1 MKKFLLLISTLCLI
15 LGQAEAKVKLHT
27 IGDSTMQTYDE
38 SSTDKRG
45 WGQMLQQF
53 FDASIIQV
61 NNRGKSG
68 SSSKSFYQ
76 ESAYWPTMV
85 ADTPS
90 ATTISE
96 GDYVVIQFAHNDEK
110 NQGMDGDEVKAYYT
124 SIGDA
129 ATASSIDYRGTT
141 ASGTFKQ
148 YIRKYIDET
157 KVRGAHPIIV
167 TPICRKYFQ
176 GTSTIRRNGKH
187 DLGDNFSVL
196 THNGIL
202 TGQCVPASD
211 NSQDYAQAL
220 IDVAAEY
227 EDVPVIDLTSLT
239 AQMYIS
245 YGEAYCTANIFCKD
259 DSTHPIALGAT
270 LIARAF
276 AQAVKNGE
284 NQISLASNYV
294 EANKAKSDAVLAAL
308 AEGVVVSNEISFNP
322 TSGDLGRAYKG
333 QQLIKEFNVSAFGL
347 QQESG
352 EITLTTDGIF
362 QLSTDKQ
369 QWGQSLKLAYTGST
383 LIAKVFVG
391 ATLEGTDTVTGTLT
405 ATDGVNTKSMELSA
419 EVISLDDSSIECQ
432 VLWPMNGGGDYI
444 VEGPI
449 QAKDQTWSN
458 MYARDYNNVNK
469 ATVWPEESGYDAN
482 RKTQRNCT
490 LEDSWPSGEIDE
502 VSTRYIEFAVE
513 CPAEMKINMD
523 RISLYVAGA
532 GGSGMRCKIYYSL
545 DPLFS
550 APTQIAE
557 FASMAGN
564 TAYLVSHDLVE
575 TINEGQ
581 QLYLRIYPWYN
592 GGAANAKTICLADVC
607 FHGFASAAS
616 GNGIEHVNQ
625 DEVATQPSYDLLG
638 RRQTKVTGLCIQ
650 DGKTMFRQ

>member
-1 MKKFLLLISTLCLI
+1 MKKYLLLFSLFCL
-15 LGQAEAKVKLHT
+15 GFAQSEGKVKLHT

-53 FDASIIQV
+53 FDNTQIQV

-68 SSSKSFYQ
+68 SSSKSFYK
-76 ESAYWPTMV
+76 ESAYWPTMI
-85 ADTPS
+85 ASTPS
-90 ATTISE
+90 STTISE

-110 NQGMDGDEVKAYYT
+110 TQGMDGDSVKAYYN

-129 ATASSIDYRGTT
+129 ATANATDYRGTT

-148 YIRKYIDET
+148 YIRKYIDDT
-157 KVRGAHPIIV
+157 KARGAHPIIV

-176 GTSTIRRNGKH
+176 GANAIRRNGKH

-196 THNGIL
+196 TASGIK
-202 TGQCVPASD
+202 TGQSVPESD

-227 EDVPVIDLTSLT
+227 EDVPVIDLTTLT
-239 AQMYIS
+239 AQMYIL
-245 YGEAYCTANIFCKD
+245 YGEAYCTANIFCQD

-284 NQISLASNYV
+284 NKITLASNYV

-308 AEGVVVSNEISFNP
+308 AEGVVVSNEITFNP
-322 TSGDLGRAYKG
+322 TSGDLGRAYSG
-333 QQLIKEFNVSAFGL
+333 QQLVKEFNISAFGL
-347 QQESG
+347 PQESG
-352 EITLTTDGIF
+352 NITLTTDGIF

-369 QWGQSLKLAYTGST
+369 QWSQQLTLAYTGST
-383 LIAKVFVG
+383 LISKVYVLADLVG
-391 ATLEGTDTVTGTLT
+391 TGIITGTLT
-405 ATDGVNTKSMELSA
+405 ATDGVNTKTLELSA
-419 EVISLDDSSIECQ
+419 EVISLDDSSVECS
-432 VLWPMNGGGDYI
+432 VIWPMNGNGNYVAD
-444 VEGPI
+444 GPI
-449 QAKDQTWSN
+449 QPKDQSWSN

-469 ATVWPEESGYDAN
+469 AAVWPEESGYDAS

-502 VSTRYIEFAVE
+502 VSTRYIQFAVQ
-513 CPAEMKINMD
+513 CPAQMKIDFN

-545 DPLFS
+545 DSLFAS
-550 APTQIAE
+550 PVQIAE

-564 TAYLVSHDLVE
+564 TAYLVSQDLAE
-575 TINEGQ
+575 TISDGG

-592 GGAANAKTICLADVC
+592 GGAANAKTICLADVY
-607 FHGFASAAS
+607 FHGFATSVGTGIEQVGIEPVTDQQRYDLMGRRTSSAA
-616 GNGIEHVNQ
+616 
-625 DEVATQPSYDLLG
+625 
-638 RRQTKVTGLCIQ
+638 GLCIQ
-650 DGKTMFRQ
+650 EGRLVMSL

>member
-1 MKKFLLLISTLCLI
+1 MKKYLLLLSLFCLCFS
-15 LGQAEAKVKLHT
+15 QSDAKVKLHT

-45 WGQMLQQF
+45 WAQMLQQF
-53 FDASIIQV
+53 FDNTQIQV

-68 SSSKSFYQ
+68 SSSKSFYR

-85 ADTPS
+85 ASTPS
-90 ATTISE
+90 STTISE

-110 NQGMDGDEVKAYYT
+110 NQGMDGDSVKAYYN

-129 ATASSIDYRGTT
+129 TTASSTDYRGTT

-148 YIRKYIDET
+148 YIRKYIEET
-157 KVRGAHPIIV
+157 KGRGAHPIIV

-176 GTSTIRRNGKH
+176 GTSAIRRNGKH

-196 THNGIL
+196 TASGIQ
-202 TGQCVPASD
+202 TGQSVPESD

-227 EDVPVIDLTSLT
+227 EDVPVIDLTTLT

-245 YGEAYCTANIFCKD
+245 YGEAYCTANLFCQD

-276 AQAVKNGE
+276 AQAVMNGE
-284 NQISLASNYV
+284 NQIVLATNYV
-294 EANKAKSDAVLAAL
+294 EENKSKSDAVLAAL
-308 AEGVVVSNEISFNP
+308 AESVVVSNEISFNP
-322 TSGDLGRAYKG
+322 TSGDLGRAYSG

-347 QQESG
+347 PQESG
-352 EITLTTDGIF
+352 TITLTTDGIF
-362 QLSTDKQ
+362 QLSADKQ
-369 QWGQSLKLAYTGST
+369 QWGQELTLSYTGST
-383 LIAKVFVG
+383 LITKVFVG
-391 ATLEGTDTVTGTLT
+391 ATLTGTGIVTGTLT
-405 ATDGVNTKSMELSA
+405 ATDGVNTKTLELSA
-419 EVISLDDSSIECQ
+419 EVISLDDNSVECS
-432 VLWPMNGGGDYI
+432 VIWPMNGGGDYQTD
-444 VEGPI
+444 GPI
-449 QAKDQTWSN
+449 QANDETWSN

-469 ATVWPEESGYDAN
+469 AAVWPEESGYDYS

-502 VSTRYIEFAVE
+502 NSTRYIQFSVQ
-513 CPAEMKINMD
+513 CPADMQINMD

-545 DPLFS
+545 DSLFS

-575 TINEGQ
+575 TISNGEQ
-581 QLYLRIYPWYN
+581 IYLRIYPWYN
-592 GGAANAKTICLADVC
+592 GGAANAKTICLADVY
-607 FHGFASAAS
+607 FHGFASAMGTA
-616 GNGIEHVNQ
+616 IERVGQ
-625 DEVATQPSYDLLG
+625 DETSAQPKIDLFG
-638 RRQTKVTGLCIQ
+638 RRQASISGLGIQ
-650 DGKTMFRQ
+650 GRTLVYNL

>member
-1 MKKFLLLISTLCLI
+1 MKKYLLLLSLFCLCFSQSD
-15 LGQAEAKVKLHT
+15 GKVKLHT

-45 WGQMLQQF
+45 WAQMLQQF
-53 FDASIIQV
+53 FDNAQIQV

-68 SSSKSFYQ
+68 SSSKSFYR

-85 ADTPS
+85 ASTPS
-90 ATTISE
+90 STTISE

-110 NQGMDGDEVKAYYT
+110 NQGMDGDSVKAYYN
-124 SIGDA
+124 SIGET
-129 ATASSIDYRGTT
+129 ATASSTDYRGTT

-157 KVRGAHPIIV
+157 KARGAHPIIV

-176 GTSTIRRNGKH
+176 GTNAIRRNGKH

-196 THNGIL
+196 TASGIQ
-202 TGQCVPASD
+202 TGQSVPESD
-211 NSQDYAQAL
+211 NSQDYALAL

-227 EDVPVIDLTSLT
+227 EDVPVIDLTTLT

-245 YGEAYCTANIFCKD
+245 YGEAYCTANLFCQD

-284 NQISLASNYV
+284 NQISLATNYV
-294 EANKAKSDAVLAAL
+294 EENKAKSDAVLAAL
-308 AEGVVVSNEISFNP
+308 AESVVVSNEISFNP
-322 TSGDLGRAYKG
+322 TSGDLGRAYSG

-347 QQESG
+347 PQESG
-352 EITLTTDGIF
+352 VITLSTDGIF
-362 QLSTDKQ
+362 QISADKQ
-369 QWGQSLKLAYTGST
+369 QWGQELTLSYTGST
-383 LIAKVFVG
+383 LITKVFVG
-391 ATLEGTDTVTGTLT
+391 ATLTGTGIVTGTLT
-405 ATDGVNTKSMELSA
+405 ATDGVNTKTLELSA
-419 EVISLDDSSIECQ
+419 EVISLDDNSVECS
-432 VLWPMNGGGDYI
+432 VIWPMNGGGDYQTD
-444 VEGPI
+444 GPI
-449 QAKDQTWSN
+449 QANDETWSN

-469 ATVWPEESGYDAN
+469 AAVWPEESGYDYS

-502 VSTRYIEFAVE
+502 NSIRYIQFSVQ
-513 CPAEMKINMD
+513 CPAEMQINMD

-545 DPLFS
+545 DSLFS

-575 TINEGQ
+575 TISNGEQ
-581 QLYLRIYPWYN
+581 IYLRIYPWYN
-592 GGAANAKTICLADVC
+592 GGAANAKTICLADVY
-607 FHGFASAAS
+607 FHGFASAM
-616 GNGIEHVNQ
+616 GTGIERVGQ
-625 DEVATQPSYDLLG
+625 DKAFVRPEIDLFG
-638 RRQTKVTGLCIQ
+638 RRLLSSRGYGVQGRKLIYNLE
-650 DGKTMFRQ
+650 

>member
-1 MKKFLLLISTLCLI
+1 MLCMAWM
-15 LGQAEAKVKLHT
+15 QSDAKVKLHT

-53 FDASIIQV
+53 FDGNLIQV

-68 SSSKSFYQ
+68 SSSKSFYC

-85 ADTPS
+85 AATPS
-90 ATTISE
+90 STTIGE

-110 NQGMDGDEVKAYYT
+110 NQGMDGDSVKAYYE
-124 SIGDA
+124 SIGE
-129 ATASSIDYRGTT
+129 ATTAGSTDYRGTT

-148 YIRKYIDET
+148 YIRKYIDDT
-157 KVRGAHPIIV
+157 KARGAHPIVV

-176 GTSTIRRNGKH
+176 GTSAIRRNGKH

-196 THNGIL
+196 TPQGIL
-202 TGQCVPASD
+202 TGQSVPATD
-211 NSQDYAQAL
+211 DTHDYAQAL

-227 EDVPVIDLTSLT
+227 DDVPVIDLTTLT
-239 AQMYIS
+239 AQMYVS
-245 YGEAYCTANIFCKD
+245 YGEAYCTANIFCQD

-284 NQISLASNYV
+284 NMITLAKNYV
-294 EANKAKSDAVLAAL
+294 AANKAKSDAVLAAL

-347 QQESG
+347 AQESG
-352 EITLTTDGIF
+352 TIALTTDGIF
-362 QLSTDKQ
+362 QLSADKQ
-369 QWGQSLKLAYTGST
+369 QWGQELTLSYTGST

-391 ATLEGTDTVTGTLT
+391 ATLEGTGLVTGTLT
-405 ATDGVNTKSMELSA
+405 ASDGVNAKTLELSA
-419 EVISLDDSSIECQ
+419 EVISLDDSSIECS
-432 VLWPMNGGGDYI
+432 VIWPMNGGGDFQTQ
-444 VEGPI
+444 GPM
-449 QAKDQTWSN
+449 QALDQSWSN

-469 ATVWPEESGYDAN
+469 AAVWPEESGYDAS

-490 LEDSWPSGEIDE
+490 LEDQWPSGEIDE
-502 VSTRYIEFAVE
+502 NSTRYIQFAVQ
-513 CPAEMKINMD
+513 CPDEMKIDMD

-545 DPLFS
+545 DPLFA

-575 TINEGQ
+575 TLHSGDL
-581 QLYLRIYPWYN
+581 LYLRIYPWYN
-592 GGAANAKTICLADVC
+592 GGAANAKTICLADVY
-607 FHGFASAAS
+607 FHGFASADGS
-616 GNGIEHVNQ
+616 GIEQVIATPAHSAPCY
-625 DEVATQPSYDLLG
+625 DLMGRCVAQPSGIYISG
-638 RRQTKVTGLCIQ
+638 
-650 DGKTMFRQ
+650 GKKFWKN